1 MRPRALRNLSRPP
14 PIGAAPALRR
24 ARARAGRLLVPA
36 LLAGAAAA
44 ADATPAPAPA
54 PAASPPP
61 AVAPPAATTPGSGIA
76 PTGAPG
82 VVKPA
87 ASGAA
92 PTPGGKGIDPA
103 ILHTHVNSLTWTRAV
118 SYDDNGL
125 PTADVRFEIVLGIHA
140 DTDCMVDCGVATITS
155 ATTDTGEKLATLTPP
170 LEWAQGGDDPT
181 GDLICRLD
189 FVQPATPAKRLSF
202 SGTVRV
208 APPEA
213 VRVADVTPIG
223 QYLGK
228 WLGLQGLPGGMVHPY
243 LLNDV
248 VWFQF
253 SPQLAAVFHSIHY
266 QDAGG
271 ADIDIPDWNDS
282 AGDKRPAYT
291 NGLTLSPHATIAIGY
306 LDQAKCV
313 MLPFSIADLP
323 LDGAPLGRAATPAQ
337 ADATIPTHPAAD
349 PAPSKGPGADHF

>member
-1 MRPRALRNLSRPP
+1 MSPRAHLHLGRP
-14 PIGAAPALRR
+14 PIGRAPTLRR
-24 ARARAGRLLVPA
+24 ACARAGRLLVPA
-36 LLAGAAAA
+36 LLAGAAVA
-44 ADATPAPAPA
+44 ADATPAPGPTPA
-54 PAASPPP
+54 TPP
-61 AVAPPAATTPGSGIA
+61 ATPPAATPSGSGVSQ
-76 PTGAPG
+76 TGASG

-103 ILHTHVNSLTWTRAV
+103 VLHTRVNSLTWTHAV
-118 SYDDNGL
+118 TYDDNGL
-125 PTADVRFEIVLGIHA
+125 PTADVRFEIALGIHA

-155 ATTDTGEKLATLTPP
+155 ATTDTGERLAAVTPP

-189 FVQPATPAKRLSF
+189 FVQPATPAKRLTF

-213 VRVADVTPIG
+213 VRVADITPIG

-253 SPQLAAVFHSIHY
+253 SPQLAAVFHSIRY

-291 NGLTLSPHATIAIGY
+291 NGLTLSPHATIAIGF

-313 MLPFSIADLP
+313 MLPFTITDLP

-337 ADATIPTHPAAD
+337 ADATSPTHPAAD
-349 PAPSKGPGADHF
+349 PAPGKGPGADHF